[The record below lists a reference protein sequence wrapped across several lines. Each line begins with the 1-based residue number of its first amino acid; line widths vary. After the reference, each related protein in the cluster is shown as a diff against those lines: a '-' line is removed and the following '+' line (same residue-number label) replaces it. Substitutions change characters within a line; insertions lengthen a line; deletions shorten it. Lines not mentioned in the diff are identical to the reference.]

1 LRDLLPG
8 PPATPAVNVVADDPV
23 LGASLH
29 WVNCEPHSMADHRG
43 RVVALAFWH
52 AGSVYSHNLLSDMQD
67 LQRRHADSLTV
78 IGIHTPKFDAERSPG
93 LVLKTIN
100 QLGLQLPIAL
110 DADFSTWQQL
120 GVDSWPTVVLFDL
133 QGRRVRMFVGDLQRE
148 AIDIAIVA
156 VLDEAGM
163 GQGVFESF
171 EPCVRPEAQRSLAFP
186 NGLAVGPNHLY
197 VADSGHHRI
206 LECNHDGRVL
216 REFGTGRAGL
226 IDGERREAC
235 FHRPQGLFL
244 SRDMLYVA
252 DTGNHALRRIRL
264 LDGEVDTLAGTGRP
278 GVYEQGRAS
287 TMQPLNAPW
296 SVTGTFDRLYIAMA
310 GAQQVW
316 EINQG
321 DRSLRIAAGNGR
333 LGLTDSGAG
342 HSSFAQPSS
351 LALVDGTL
359 YVLDAATSALRALH
373 LGSGAVNTLVGHG
386 LYEFGDHDGVRSQAR
401 MQYPTGLVADA
412 RAPLL
417 WIADTYNNLLRSF
430 RINGGELRRHDIAH
444 RLHGPGALA
453 ASPGLLWL
461 ANTHAHEVLC
471 VDTTSFQARRLPI
484 GE

>member
-1 LRDLLPG
+1 VS
-8 PPATPAVNVVADDPV
+8 AVADAPV
-23 LGASLH
+23 LGGSLH
-29 WVNCEPHSMADHRG
+29 WLNCEPQSLADHRG
-43 RVVALAFWH
+43 RVVAVAFWH
-52 AGSVYSHNLLSDMQD
+52 AGSVYSHNLLADMQE

-78 IGIHTPKFDAERSPG
+78 LGIHTPKFEAERSAG

-100 QLGLQLPIAL
+100 QLGLHFPMAL
-110 DADFSTWQQL
+110 DADFSAWQQV
-120 GVDSWPTVVLFDL
+120 GVDAWPTVVLFDM
-133 QGRRVRMFVGDLQRE
+133 QGERVRMFVGDLQRE
-148 AIDIAIVA
+148 AIDVEIVA
-156 VLDEAGM
+156 VLDAAGM
-163 GQGVFESF
+163 GQRVFETF
-171 EPCVRPEAQRSLAFP
+171 EPSVRPEPHRPLAFP
-186 NGLAVGPNHLY
+186 NGLAIGPDHLY

-278 GVYEQGRAS
+278 GVHDPLRSA

-296 SVTGTFDRLYIAMA
+296 SLTGTFDRLYIAMA

-316 EINQG
+316 ELNQG
-321 DRSLRIAAGNGR
+321 DRSLRVAAGDGR
-333 LGLTDSGAG
+333 LGMTDSGAG
-342 HSSFAQPSS
+342 KSSFAQPTS
-351 LALVDGTL
+351 LALVDKNL
-359 YVLDAATSALRALH
+359 YVLDAASSALRALH
-373 LGSGAVNTLVGHG
+373 LPSGAVQTLIGHG
-386 LYEFGDHDGVRSQAR
+386 LYEFGDHDGVRSQAL
-401 MQYPTGLVADA
+401 MQFPTGLVADA

-430 RINGGELRRHDIAH
+430 RISGGELRRHDLAH

-453 ASPGLLWL
+453 SSPGLLWL
-461 ANTHAHEVLC
+461 ANTLAHEVLC
-471 VDTTSFQARRLPI
+471 IDTASFQTRRLPI